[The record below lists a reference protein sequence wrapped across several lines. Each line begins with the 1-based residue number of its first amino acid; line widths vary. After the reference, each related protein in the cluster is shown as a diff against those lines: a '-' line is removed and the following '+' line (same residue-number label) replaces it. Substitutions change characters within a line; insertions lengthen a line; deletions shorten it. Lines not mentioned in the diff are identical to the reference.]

1 MARGT
6 QAAKVGL
13 FVALTAGAGYG
24 IYRFIGPE
32 VSGGN
37 GYTVHAHI
45 KDATGLATRSR
56 VTIAGIAVGT
66 LDSIKLEN
74 GEARLNVKVKDDVAL
89 YENATLG
96 KKSASLLGESVVV
109 LTPGTSDRPR
119 LKDGD
124 EIHVVVTETTPG
136 EIMDEVKEIADSIN
150 AVAKQLAASIGTDQ
164 GGQNIKVI
172 LQNVAD
178 ATDALN
184 KTVRENREVIRET
197 LQNVDA
203 ITRNANPE
211 IAKILENVRV
221 VSSDV
226 REMMAVAGQSKEGQK
241 GELRDT
247 IERLDASSKSLQS
260 ALDHVDSIS
269 GRIDR
274 GEGTIGKLTKDDA
287 LINEVQGVAEG
298 VSDYVGGLT
307 RLQTIVGLRA
317 DYNFLANTIKSYV
330 EVRLQPTEDKYY
342 VIELVNDPRG
352 LTTIT
357 DQTVDTTNPTQPA
370 HSRTITYTTT
380 NSFRFSLEF
389 AKRMG
394 PFTGRFGIKESTGG
408 LGLDIHL
415 LHDRFEIVNDLFGFS
430 EEVQPRYRVYISYEF
445 LTHLWIN
452 GGVDYVF
459 DATNRDYFLG
469 LSAALQRRG
478 PEDDPSVLG
487 RRRGRRQVGRVRASE
502 SRARPPRARRA
513 PAGRRCPWCCRRGP
527 WRRAP
532 REPSWA
538 RRGTRAPASRGG
550 ARRLRAAS
558 RPRCPGPT

>member
-13 FVALTAGAGYG
+13 FVALTGAAGYG
-24 IYRFIGPE
+24 IYRFVGPE
-32 VSGGN
+32 VAGGS
-37 GYTVHAHI
+37 GYTVHAFI

-56 VTIAGIAVGT
+56 VTIAGISVGT
-66 LDSIKLEN
+66 LEAIKLEN

-89 YENATLG
+89 YDNATLG

-109 LTPGTSDRPR
+109 LTPGTSDHVR
-119 LKDGD
+119 LKNGD
-124 EIHVVVTETTPG
+124 EIHVIVSETTPG
-136 EIMDEVKEIADSIN
+136 EIMDEVKDIADSIR

-184 KTVRENREVIRET
+184 RTVRENREVIKET
-197 LQNVDA
+197 LANVDA

-221 VSSDV
+221 VSGDI
-226 REMMAVAGQSKEGQK
+226 RELMAVANQTKDGQK
-241 GELRDT
+241 GDLRDT
-247 IERLDASSKSLQS
+247 IERLDSSSKSLQS
-260 ALDHVDSIS
+260 ALEHVDSIS

-298 VSDYVGGLT
+298 INDYVGGIT

-342 VIELVNDPRG
+342 LIQLVNDPRG
-352 LTTIT
+352 LTSIS
-357 DQTVDTTNPTQPA
+357 DQTTLTTNPNQP
-370 HSRTITYTTT
+370 SSYRTITYTTT
-380 NSFRFSLEF
+380 NAFRFSLEF

-394 PFTGRFGIKESTGG
+394 PFTGRFGIIESTGG
-408 LGLDIHL
+408 MGVDVHL
-415 LHDRFEIVNDLFGFS
+415 LQDRFEIVNDLFGFS

-445 LTHLWIN
+445 LTHLWMN
-452 GGVDYVF
+452 GGVDYLF
-459 DATNRDYFLG
+459 DAFKRDYFLG
-469 LSAALQRRG
+469 LQLRFN
-478 PEDDPSVLG
+478 DDDLKTILPFS
-487 RRRGRRQVGRVRASE
+487 
-502 SRARPPRARRA
+502 
-513 PAGRRCPWCCRRGP
+513 
-527 WRRAP
+527 
-532 REPSWA
+532 
-538 RRGTRAPASRGG
+538 GG
-550 ARRLRAAS
+550 AAAV
-558 RPRCPGPT
+558 GK